1 MSVGDYIHKSVVK
14 YSVMGLMLTND
25 ATVFVVVVFLRLIVW
40 YLSLCAE
47 DLKLKGQS
55 V

>member
-25 ATVFVVVVFLRLIVW
+25 ATVFVVVVFEI
-40 YLSLCAE
+40 
-47 DLKLKGQS
+47 DS
-55 V
+55 VVSVFMC

>member
-25 ATVFVVVVFLRLIVW
+25 ATFFFFFIVLRLIVW